1 MNYKILVTG
10 GAGYIGSVLVPRLLD
25 ENFEVTVIDNFMF
38 KQDSL
43 LDVCHHP
50 KLNILVD
57 DVRLARQKHGFNA
70 SLLSL
75 TSIREIKEYLQK
87 NKTFISEYFNIDLLI
102 KKYLLKK
109 NINNAAFSKFL
120 FNVICIKMF
129 LEIYN

>member
-57 DVRLARQKHGFNA
+57 DVRN
-70 SLLSL
+70 
-75 TSIREIKEYLQK
+75 EI
-87 NKTFISEYFNIDLLI
+87 
-102 KKYLLKK
+102 LLKK
-109 NINNAAFSKFL
+109 E
-120 FNVICIKMF
+120 VIKSIIKP
-129 LEIYN
+129 